1 MTHSASSPTSS
12 SMSFV
17 AVMPSGG
24 PPHSSPT
31 SRPALSR
38 LWTQHPTSSS
48 SGWASTPA
56 MAARPTPPVAHW
68 MTRMATGLLLS
79 ARRHRRPMPRRPA
92 PPPTEATTAGA
103 TADRCRGRAT
113 ADDAT
118 TAGATADRC
127 HDGTVPPRPTV
138 SRCVPV
144 HPGASR
150 WNRGVATGPRGA
162 GLFER
167 SGVHAGAAA
176 RHCWRRR
183 PGRSATRRRPRNR
196 STASDPHRC
205 GASAASGGRNP

>member
-31 SRPALSR
+31 SRPTLSR

-79 ARRHRRPMPRRPA
+79 ARRHRRPKPRRPA
-92 PPPTEATTAGA
+92 PPPTE
-103 TADRCRGRAT
+103 
-113 ADDAT
+113 AT

-144 HPGASR
+144 HPGGTAGEP
-150 WNRGVATGPRGA
+150 RGRDRAPGRGPIRAKRGPR
-162 GLFER
+162 R
-167 SGVHAGAAA
+167 CPP